1 MSAKSKSV
9 WGIILKSIVA
19 VATAL
24 AGIRSQLLHRPMRTA
39 TPIIIHCSATSQGV
53 APSFEQR
60 WFRLI

>member
-24 AGIRSQLLHRPMRTA
+24 AGVFGLSSCIRR
-39 TPIIIHCSATSQGV
+39 
-53 APSFEQR
+53 
-60 WFRLI
+60 